1 VNSELLIV
9 NGEPAAVSG
18 RSSAVFV
25 YIVECADG
33 TLYTGWT
40 TDIERR
46 LKAHNAGR
54 GARYTRQRGPV
65 RLVYLEE
72 VPDRPTAQKREMEIK
87 RLSRAGKFKLI
98 ECSISVKRG

>member
-1 VNSELLIV
+1 M
-9 NGEPAAVSG
+9 
-18 RSSAVFV
+18 AVFV

-54 GARYTRQRGPV
+54 GARYTRRRSPV

-72 VPDRPTAQKREMEIK
+72 APDRPAAQKREMEIK

-98 ECSISVKRG
+98 ECSISAKRG